1 MEAMSFPGVG
11 IELFF
16 LFFILLFI
24 ALPIAGVLDAALTP
38 DSVWADANQ
47 SKIVWIVVQI
57 FLGLFGAIA
66 YFVAVRPKLKA
77 SRIGRERHSTL

>member
-1 MEAMSFPGVG
+1 MGAMSFPGVS

-16 LFFILLFI
+16 LFFILLFV
-24 ALPIAGVLDAALTP
+24 ALPIAGVIDAALTP

-66 YFVAVRPKLKA
+66 YFVAIRPKLKA
-77 SRIGRERHSTL
+77 QRVAGEPHSIP